1 MITFPASR
9 RLFRNT
15 QKVYNNGMNLRYA
28 VAVGMAA
35 LAMGASGVTTPR
47 GLVLRTKAPPTA
59 SIAAA
64 DGDAYGTVHV
74 WHGSPVFRYQVE
86 NTSETP
92 LVARVTLKKPVYHSR
107 WFSLVSTVSVG
118 AGEKK
123 DLEQRIPF
131 FPLGYG
137 GRCSVE
143 IDDGTGALSV
153 DGVDGTVEM
162 HIPYGWRHDKGTGF
176 LDENFEP
183 KIVVS
188 AGVER
193 ETISAY
199 SSALVQGCTKSQKN
213 KYGSCG
219 RGAEVSVRT
228 CDFSRFTD
236 WRDFSVAS
244 AVVVDAKAWTNL
256 TATALDA
263 LKGYVVAG
271 GSLVL
276 MGEGFPKDAV
286 TAGRHGLGEVVR
298 FGTLAP
304 ATAEATKFAQFVADG
319 ARNFILAENA
329 GAPRIPCGVAS
340 LAAVRREID
349 RTPVGTIVLVLLAFV
364 VLAGPATVIVLAKT
378 NRRIHLLWVFPA
390 VSVLFSAV
398 VVVALVTREGTKL
411 RTETFVHKVS
421 DAEFAKT
428 VTVEDRVLVAPI
440 ALNEAIDLPGDA
452 LVTFDGGDSHVF
464 GETVVVD
471 EKGYHF
477 RSGWTPSLWPV
488 RFRAVR
494 VEGGA
499 K

>member
-1 MITFPASR
+1 MRCILAA
-9 RLFRNT
+9 
-15 QKVYNNGMNLRYA
+15 GMSAWA
-28 VAVGMAA
+28 V
-35 LAMGASGVTTPR
+35 GASGVTTPR

-59 SIAAA
+59 AIATG
-64 DGDAYGTVHV
+64 DGEAYGTVFV

-86 NTSETP
+86 NTSATP
-92 LVARVTLKKPVYHSR
+92 QVARVTLKRPVYHSR
-107 WFSLVSTVSVG
+107 WFSFVSTVSVG

-131 FPLGYG
+131 FPFRYG
-137 GRCSVE
+137 GCTLVE

-153 DGVDGTVEM
+153 GDADGTVEM
-162 HIPYGWRHDKGTGF
+162 HIPHDWRHDKGTGF
-176 LDENFEP
+176 LGEHFEP
-183 KIVVS
+183 QIVVS

-193 ETISAY
+193 ETVRDAY
-199 SSALVQGCTKSQKN
+199 STALAQGCTHKN
-213 KYGSCG
+213 KHGSCG
-219 RGAEVSVRT
+219 KSADVSVRT

-236 WRDFSVAS
+236 WRDFTVAS

-276 MGEGFPKDAV
+276 IGEGFPKDAV

-304 ATAEATKFAQFVADG
+304 ATAEATRFAQLVADG

-329 GAPRIPCGVAS
+329 GTPRIPCGADS
-340 LAAVRREID
+340 LAAVRREIA
-349 RTPVGTIVLVLLAFV
+349 RTPVKTMVLVLLAFV
-364 VLAGPATVIVLAKT
+364 VLAGPATVVVLAKT

-390 VSVLFSAV
+390 VSVLFSTI

-428 VTVEDRVLVAPI
+428 VTVEERVLVAPI

-452 LVTFDGGDSHVF
+452 LVTFDGGDAHVF

>member
-1 MITFPASR
+1 
-9 RLFRNT
+9 
-15 QKVYNNGMNLRYA
+15 MNMRYV
-28 VAVGMAA
+28 VAVGMTA
-35 LAMGASGVTTPR
+35 LALGSSAVTTPK

-59 SIAAA
+59 AIATG
-64 DGDAYGTVHV
+64 DGDASGAEWMSI

-86 NTSETP
+86 NTSEAP
-92 LVARVTLKKPVYHSR
+92 QVARVTLKQPVYHGR
-107 WFSLVSTVSVG
+107 WFSSVSTVSVG

-123 DLEQRIPF
+123 DLEQRLPF
-131 FPLGYG
+131 FPHGYG
-137 GRCSVE
+137 GRTLVE
-143 IDDGTGALSV
+143 IDDGTGALSD
-153 DGVDGTVEM
+153 DGAGGTVEM
-162 HIPYGWRHDKGTGF
+162 LIPYDWRHDKGTGF
-176 LDENFEP
+176 LGEHSEP
-183 KIVVS
+183 QIVVS

-193 ETISAY
+193 ETIRSAY
-199 SSALVQGCTKSQKN
+199 SSALTRDRTQKN
-213 KYGSCG
+213 KHGSCG
-219 RGAEVSVRT
+219 RSADANVRT

-276 MGEGFPKDAV
+276 LGEGFPENAV
-286 TAGRHGLGEVVR
+286 TAGRHGLGEVVWFR
-298 FGTLAP
+298 ALEP
-304 ATAEATKFAQFVADG
+304 ATAEATRFAQLVADG

-329 GAPRIPCGVAS
+329 GTPRIPCGVAS

-349 RTPVGTIVLVLLAFV
+349 RTPVRTIVLVLLAFV
-364 VLAGPATVIVLAKT
+364 VLAGPATVVVLAKT

-398 VVVALVTREGTKL
+398 VVVALVTREGTEL
-411 RTETFVHKVS
+411 RTEVFVHTAA

-452 LVTFDGGDSHVF
+452 LVTFDGGDDHVF

>member
-1 MITFPASR
+1 MITSLASR
-9 RLFRNT
+9 RLFRDA
-15 QKVYNNGMNLRYA
+15 QKVYNSGMNMRYA

-35 LAMGASGVTTPR
+35 LAVGASAVTTPK

-64 DGDAYGTVHV
+64 DGEAYGTVFV

-86 NTSETP
+86 NTSATP
-92 LVARVTLKKPVYHSR
+92 QVARVTLKKPVYHSR

-123 DLEQRIPF
+123 DLELRFPF
-131 FPLGYG
+131 FPLNG
-137 GRCSVE
+137 GRTLVE
-143 IDDGTGALSV
+143 IDDGTGALSD
-153 DGVDGTVEM
+153 DGAGGTDVEM
-162 HIPYGWRHDKGTGF
+162 LIPYGWRHDKGTGF
-176 LDENFEP
+176 LGEHFEP
-183 KIVVS
+183 QIVVS

-193 ETISAY
+193 ETICSAY
-199 SSALVQGCTKSQKN
+199 SSALTRDRTQKN
-213 KYGSCG
+213 KHGSCG
-219 RGAEVSVRT
+219 RSADANVRT

-276 MGEGFPKDAV
+276 IGEGFPKDAV
-286 TAGRHGLGEVVR
+286 TAGRHGLGEVAR
-298 FGTLAP
+298 FRALAP
-304 ATAEATKFAQFVADG
+304 ATAEATKFAQLVADG
-319 ARNFILAENA
+319 ARNFILAEND
-329 GAPRIPCGVAS
+329 GTPRIPCGVAS

-349 RTPVGTIVLVLLAFV
+349 RTPVRTIVLVLLAFV
-364 VLAGPATVIVLAKT
+364 VIAGPATVVVLAKT

-398 VVVALVTREGTKL
+398 VIVALVAREGTKL
-411 RTETFVHKVS
+411 RTETFVHTAA

-452 LVTFDGGDSHVF
+452 LVTFDGGDDHVF

-471 EKGYHF
+471 EGGYHF
-477 RSGWTPSLWPV
+477 RSGWTPPLWPV

>member
-15 QKVYNNGMNLRYA
+15 QKVYNNGINLRYA

-35 LAMGASGVTTPR
+35 LAMGASAVTTPR

-59 SIAAA
+59 SIATG
-64 DGDAYGTVHV
+64 DGETYATVHV

-86 NTSETP
+86 NTSATP
-92 LVARVTLKKPVYHSR
+92 QVARVTLKKPVYHGR

-123 DLEQRIPF
+123 DLEPRFPF
-131 FPLGYG
+131 FPLRYG
-137 GRCSVE
+137 GLTLVE
-143 IDDGTGALSV
+143 IDDGTGAMSV
-153 DGVDGTVEM
+153 GDADGTVEM
-162 HIPYGWRHDKGTGF
+162 YIPYGWRHDKGTGF
-176 LDENFEP
+176 LDENYEP
-183 KIVVS
+183 QIVVS
-188 AGVER
+188 AGVEH
-193 ETISAY
+193 ETICSAY
-199 SSALVQGCTKSQKN
+199 SSVLSQGCAQKN
-213 KYGSCG
+213 KHGSCG
-219 RGAEVSVRT
+219 RDAEVRVRT

-244 AVVVDAKAWTNL
+244 AVVVDAKSWTNL
-256 TATALDA
+256 TAAALDA

-276 MGEGFPKDAV
+276 LGEGFPKNAV
-286 TAGRHGLGEVVR
+286 TAGRHGLGEVVWFR
-298 FGTLAP
+298 ALAP
-304 ATAEATKFAQFVADG
+304 AAAEATRFAQLVADG

-329 GAPRIPCGVAS
+329 GTPRIPCGVAS

-349 RTPVGTIVLVLLAFV
+349 RTPVRTIVLVLLAFV
-364 VLAGPATVIVLAKT
+364 VIAGPATVVVLAKT
-378 NRRIHLLWVFPA
+378 NRRIHLLWVFPS

-398 VVVALVTREGTKL
+398 VVVALVTREGTEL
-411 RTETFVHKVS
+411 RTETFVHTAA

-452 LVTFDGGDSHVF
+452 LVTFDGGDDHVF

-471 EKGYHF
+471 EGGYHF
-477 RSGWTPSLWPV
+477 RSGWTPPLWPV
-488 RFRAVR
+488 RFRVVR

>member
-1 MITFPASR
+1 
-9 RLFRNT
+9 
-15 QKVYNNGMNLRYA
+15 MNMRHIM
-28 VAVGMAA
+28 AVGMAA
-35 LAMGASGVTTPR
+35 LAVGSSAVTTPK

-107 WFSLVSTVSVG
+107 WFSFVSIVSVG

-123 DLEQRIPF
+123 DLEQRLPF

-176 LDENFEP
+176 LDENYEP
-183 KIVVS
+183 QIVVS

-193 ETISAY
+193 ETICSAY
-199 SSALVQGCTKSQKN
+199 SSALAQGCPQRN
-213 KYGSCG
+213 KHGSRGSC
-219 RGAEVSVRT
+219 AEVRVRT

-244 AVVVDAKAWTNL
+244 AVVVDAKVWTNL

-276 MGEGFPKDAV
+276 IGEGFPKDAV

-304 ATAEATKFAQFVADG
+304 ATAEATKFAQLVADG

-329 GAPRIPCGVAS
+329 GAPRIPCGAAS

-390 VSVLFSAV
+390 VSVLFSTI
-398 VVVALVTREGTKL
+398 VVVALVAREGTEL
-411 RTETFVHKVS
+411 RTETFVHTVA

-452 LVTFDGGDSHVF
+452 LVTFDGGDDHVF

>member
-1 MITFPASR
+1 MITSLASR
-9 RLFRNT
+9 RLFRDA
-15 QKVYNNGMNLRYA
+15 QKVYNSGMNMRYA

-35 LAMGASGVTTPR
+35 LAVGASAVTTPR

-86 NTSETP
+86 NTSATP
-92 LVARVTLKKPVYHSR
+92 QVARVTLKKPVYHGR
-107 WFSLVSTVSVG
+107 WFSFVSIVSVG

-123 DLEQRIPF
+123 DLGQRLPF

-176 LDENFEP
+176 LDENFVP

-213 KYGSCG
+213 KHGSCG

-276 MGEGFPKDAV
+276 IGEGFPKDAV
-286 TAGRHGLGEVVR
+286 TAGRHGLGEVACFR
-298 FGTLAP
+298 ALAP
-304 ATAEATKFAQFVADG
+304 ATAEATKFAQLVADG
-319 ARNFILAENA
+319 ARNFILAEND
-329 GAPRIPCGVAS
+329 GTPRIPCGVAS

-349 RTPVGTIVLVLLAFV
+349 RTPVRTIVLVLLAFV
-364 VLAGPATVIVLAKT
+364 VLAGPATVFVLAKT

-452 LVTFDGGDSHVF
+452 LVTFDGGDDHVF

>member
-1 MITFPASR
+1 
-9 RLFRNT
+9 
-15 QKVYNNGMNLRYA
+15 MNMRWI
-28 VAVGMAA
+28 VAVGAAAWTAGA
-35 LAMGASGVTTPR
+35 LAVTTPN

-59 SIAAA
+59 SIATG
-64 DGDAYGTVHV
+64 DGEAYGTVFV

-86 NTSETP
+86 NTSATP
-92 LVARVTLKKPVYHSR
+92 QVARVTLKKPVYHGPR
-107 WFSLVSTVSVG
+107 FSFVSTVSVG

-123 DLEQRIPF
+123 DLELRFPF
-131 FPLGYG
+131 FPLRHGGYTL
-137 GRCSVE
+137 VE

-153 DGVDGTVEM
+153 GDADGTVEM

-213 KYGSCG
+213 KHGSCG

-276 MGEGFPKDAV
+276 IGEGFPKDAV
-286 TAGRHGLGEVVR
+286 TAGRHGLGEVVWFR
-298 FGTLAP
+298 ALAP
-304 ATAEATKFAQFVADG
+304 ATAEATRFAQLVADG

-329 GAPRIPCGVAS
+329 GTPRIPCGVAS

-349 RTPVGTIVLVLLAFV
+349 RTPVRTIVLVLLAFV
-364 VLAGPATVIVLAKT
+364 VLAGPATVVVLAKT

-452 LVTFDGGDSHVF
+452 LVTFDGGDAHVF

-477 RSGWTPSLWPV
+477 CSGWTPSLWPV

>member
-1 MITFPASR
+1 MNMRCILAA
-9 RLFRNT
+9 
-15 QKVYNNGMNLRYA
+15 GMSA
-28 VAVGMAA
+28 WAVG
-35 LAMGASGVTTPR
+35 ASAVTTPK
-47 GLVLRTKAPPTA
+47 GLVLRPKVPPTA

-86 NTSETP
+86 NTSEAP
-92 LVARVTLKKPVYHSR
+92 QVARVTLKQPVYHSR
-107 WFSLVSTVSVG
+107 WFSFVSTVSVG

-131 FPLGYG
+131 FPFRYG
-137 GRCSVE
+137 GRTLVE

-153 DGVDGTVEM
+153 GDADGTVEM

-193 ETISAY
+193 ETICSAY

-213 KYGSCG
+213 KHGSCG

-276 MGEGFPKDAV
+276 IGEGFPKDAV

-298 FGTLAP
+298 FRTLAP
-304 ATAEATKFAQFVADG
+304 ATAEATRFAQLVADG

-329 GAPRIPCGVAS
+329 GTPRIPCGAAS

-349 RTPVGTIVLVLLAFV
+349 RTPVRTIVLVLLAFV
-364 VLAGPATVIVLAKT
+364 VLAGPATVVVLAKT

-452 LVTFDGGDSHVF
+452 LVTFDGGDDHVF

>member
-1 MITFPASR
+1 MNMRCILAA
-9 RLFRNT
+9 
-15 QKVYNNGMNLRYA
+15 GMSA
-28 VAVGMAA
+28 WAVG
-35 LAMGASGVTTPR
+35 ASAVTTPN
-47 GLVLRTKAPPTA
+47 GLVLRRKAPPTA
-59 SIAAA
+59 SIATA
-64 DGDAYGTVHV
+64 DGDASGAE
-74 WHGSPVFRYQVE
+74 WMSIRHGSPVFRYQVE
-86 NTSETP
+86 NTSEAP
-92 LVARVTLKKPVYHSR
+92 QVARVTLKQPVYHGR
-107 WFSLVSTVSVG
+107 WFSFVSTVSVG

-123 DLEQRIPF
+123 DLEPRIPF
-131 FPLGYG
+131 FPLSYG
-137 GRCSVE
+137 GCTLVE
-143 IDDGTGALSV
+143 IDDGTGAPSV

-162 HIPYGWRHDKGTGF
+162 YIPYVWRHDKGTGF

-193 ETISAY
+193 ETICSAY

-213 KYGSCG
+213 KHGSCG

-276 MGEGFPKDAV
+276 IGEGFPKDAV
-286 TAGRHGLGEVVR
+286 TAGRHGLGEVVWFR
-298 FGTLAP
+298 ALEP
-304 ATAEATKFAQFVADG
+304 ATAEATRFAQLVADG

-329 GAPRIPCGVAS
+329 GTPRIPCGAAS

-349 RTPVGTIVLVLLAFV
+349 RTPVRTIVLVLLAFV
-364 VLAGPATVIVLAKT
+364 VLAGPATVVVLAKT

-452 LVTFDGGDSHVF
+452 LVTFDGGDDHVF

-494 VEGGA
+494 VEGVA